1 MEAAKGIN
9 PEITTTEVTEEIKEI
24 ATEVTEEVKEAT
36 AGVVEKAPTLASS
49 EKMGPIVLFY
59 TLYAMVAALLLALLF
74 MVV

>member
-1 MEAAKGIN
+1 MAVAKGNN
-9 PEITTTEVTEEIKEI
+9 PPITPEVI
-24 ATEVTEEVKEAT
+24 EEVKEAT
-36 AGVVEKAPTLASS
+36 AEVVEKVTSLASS